1 MGRAG
6 ANNGPFTKG
15 ASMHPGFCES
25 IIHVGEQPADFCVVT
40 PFKTLAK
47 YAEETAHQLN
57 MRTCIAVSKLDNDVE
72 VALHILNTE
81 KIKLLATRGHALH
94 ILRNSTSIPILSIEY
109 SAENF
114 FETLLPFQNSN
125 MRVGHLCFPG
135 QGLKFMRIAQLLG
148 LRGYRLEVEDR
159 NNLEAALK
167 KVREENISLLVGGFG
182 LISKAREEGFHAI
195 PLLSENQ
202 EAVYK
207 VFLEAKHIIEMDAL
221 NIQRRDFINTVLNIN
236 PNIIIV
242 VDKNYTIRYANDKA
256 QGVFGVISEQIIG
269 MDLGRIFPRTDFAR
283 IMGERKGASDS
294 FILKDM
300 IKREFLFTIVDIK
313 LKGNF
318 DGYVLSL
325 NNTVDIQKNERQVRQ
340 NIYQKGKRRYFMFND
355 IIGDSAVITQAKLMG
370 QRFAD
375 SDGPV
380 LLIGD
385 TGTGKEMFAQA
396 IHAHSQ
402 RQEAA
407 FVSVNCAAVPE
418 SLLESELFGYE
429 EGAFTGARRGGK
441 TGLVEL
447 AHGGTL
453 FLDEIGEMPLRLQA
467 RLLRVLQ
474 DKVVTRL
481 GSIRFVQVNVRII
494 CATNRNLF
502 AMARQGQFR
511 QDLFYR
517 INTLLLKIPSL
528 EARKEDIGP
537 IVLAYLRRLRGEGH
551 RKFSISDEAIE
562 KLEQHDW
569 PGNVREL
576 LHVVDR
582 AIVLARQPVIQA
594 SDILFDAD
602 ILDEGDPEA
611 FPASRGETASCA
623 RLEAV
628 LQKYRY
634 NKTQAAEALGISR
647 TTLWRRMKE
656 CGL

>member
-1 MGRAG
+1 
-6 ANNGPFTKG
+6 
-15 ASMHPGFCES
+15 
-25 IIHVGEQPADFCVVT
+25 
-40 PFKTLAK
+40 
-47 YAEETAHQLN
+47 
-57 MRTCIAVSKLDNDVE
+57 MRTCIAVSKFDNDVE

-159 NNLEAALK
+159 NNIEAALK

-269 MDLGRIFPRTDFAR
+269 MDLGRIFPRTDFSR

-355 IIGDSAVITQAKLMG
+355 IIGDSAAISQAKFIG

-385 TGTGKEMFAQA
+385 TGTGKEMFA
-396 IHAHSQ
+396 
-402 RQEAA
+402 
-407 FVSVNCAAVPE
+407 
-418 SLLESELFGYE
+418 
-429 EGAFTGARRGGK
+429 
-441 TGLVEL
+441 
-447 AHGGTL
+447 
-453 FLDEIGEMPLRLQA
+453 
-467 RLLRVLQ
+467 
-474 DKVVTRL
+474 
-481 GSIRFVQVNVRII
+481 
-494 CATNRNLF
+494 
-502 AMARQGQFR
+502 
-511 QDLFYR
+511 
-517 INTLLLKIPSL
+517 
-528 EARKEDIGP
+528 
-537 IVLAYLRRLRGEGH
+537 
-551 RKFSISDEAIE
+551 
-562 KLEQHDW
+562 
-569 PGNVREL
+569 
-576 LHVVDR
+576 
-582 AIVLARQPVIQA
+582 
-594 SDILFDAD
+594 
-602 ILDEGDPEA
+602 
-611 FPASRGETASCA
+611 
-623 RLEAV
+623 
-628 LQKYRY
+628 
-634 NKTQAAEALGISR
+634 
-647 TTLWRRMKE
+647 
-656 CGL
+656 